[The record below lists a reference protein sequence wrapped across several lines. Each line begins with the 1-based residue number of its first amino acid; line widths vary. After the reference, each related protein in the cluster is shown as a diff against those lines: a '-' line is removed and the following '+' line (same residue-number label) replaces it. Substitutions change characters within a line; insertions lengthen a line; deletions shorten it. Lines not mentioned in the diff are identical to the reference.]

1 MSLLTSAPLH
11 LTYAG
16 GLYDR
21 TAPLATGEV
30 RPEGID
36 LNYVPVVPPEAF
48 WRQLKHNEF
57 DVSEMSCAN
66 YLTVFSRGDRRFVA
80 IPVYPSRT
88 FRHSAVYINPA
99 NGIKRPEDLKG
110 RRIGCAEY
118 YMTMAIWQRAFLQ
131 HDRLSI
137 ADIRAKPC
145 ARGWPSRD
153 HRAPPG
159 WTGVAQI
166 EAPNAETR
174 RRRNRQ
180 FIGCRRRETD
190 DEVDRRPT
198 IRGQRLGPPIRYRD
212 LEPFARCQVMAPAP
226 RERRRRPAGH
236 RPHRQADTRQLEL
249 LQTGC
254 LPVAKPAVGRRNNC
268 KSHRVKQMPR

>member
-66 YLTVFSRGDRRFVA
+66 YLTVFSRGDRRFIA

-118 YMTMAIWQRAFLQ
+118 YMTM
-131 HDRLSI
+131 
-137 ADIRAKPC
+137 
-145 ARGWPSRD
+145 
-153 HRAPPG
+153 
-159 WTGVAQI
+159 
-166 EAPNAETR
+166 
-174 RRRNRQ
+174 
-180 FIGCRRRETD
+180 
-190 DEVDRRPT
+190 
-198 IRGQRLGPPIRYRD
+198 
-212 LEPFARCQVMAPAP
+212 
-226 RERRRRPAGH
+226 
-236 RPHRQADTRQLEL
+236 
-249 LQTGC
+249 
-254 LPVAKPAVGRRNNC
+254 
-268 KSHRVKQMPR
+268 

>member
-80 IPVYPSRT
+80 IPS
-88 FRHSAVYINPA
+88 
-99 NGIKRPEDLKG
+99 
-110 RRIGCAEY
+110 
-118 YMTMAIWQRAFLQ
+118 
-131 HDRLSI
+131 
-137 ADIRAKPC
+137 
-145 ARGWPSRD
+145 
-153 HRAPPG
+153 
-159 WTGVAQI
+159 
-166 EAPNAETR
+166 TR
-174 RRRNRQ
+174 RARSATRRSTST
-180 FIGCRRRETD
+180 RRT
-190 DEVDRRPT
+190 
-198 IRGQRLGPPIRYRD
+198 
-212 LEPFARCQVMAPAP
+212 ASSAPKTSRAGASGAP
-226 RERRRRPAGH
+226 S
-236 RPHRQADTRQLEL
+236 T
-249 LQTGC
+249 T
-254 LPVAKPAVGRRNNC
+254 
-268 KSHRVKQMPR
+268 